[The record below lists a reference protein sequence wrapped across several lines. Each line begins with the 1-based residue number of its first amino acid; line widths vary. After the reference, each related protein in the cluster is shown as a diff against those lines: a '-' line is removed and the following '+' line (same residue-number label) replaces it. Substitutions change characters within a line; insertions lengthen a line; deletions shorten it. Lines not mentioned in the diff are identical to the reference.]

1 MKTVDPVPKGHQT
14 ATAYLVV
21 KSAADALAFY
31 QRAFG
36 ATELFRL
43 TDPSGKIGHA
53 EMMIGISHVFLADEW
68 PDFGAL
74 SPASI
79 GGSPVSMHLYVADTD
94 AAVERAIAAGASLL
108 RPIENMFY
116 GDRTGMVAD
125 PFGYKWHLASRIEEV
140 PPQEMQKRWAQAMG

>member
-1 MKTVDPVPKGHQT
+1 MKTVDAVPKGHQT

-21 KSAADALAFY
+21 KGAADALAFY

-53 EMMIGISHVFLADEW
+53 EMMIGSSHVFLADEW

-125 PFGYKWHLASRIEEV
+125 PFGYKWHLASRFEDV
-140 PPQEMQKRWAQAMG
+140 PPAEMQKRWAQAMG